1 MIWAPLLQ
9 ERTMTAEMTD
19 IERPRRRAR
28 RAVASLLTLTLLTAG
43 AAACAQEADNGSIT
57 MEPVDNGTDD
67 GGGSSTGG
75 GANFQATTEFLK
87 ESATRTE
94 DASRRIEMRVALGD
108 SVPEDTPP
116 MMQGEVD
123 GDQFHYTMD
132 LGPVMDM
139 SASMVGG
146 GVDAEDILG
155 DLDLTME
162 MIGTG
167 DTWYIRAPMFAD
179 LSELAGGAG
188 VPGFEELSALGDGWG
203 SIDVASLG
211 DVLPGDL
218 SSSVLGQGGV
228 DPTALI
234 DMVTNAENVEDL
246 GTDTIRDV
254 EVHGLRA
261 EVTMAD
267 MLEASGQDPDAL
279 AQVGGVGSDAEDMM
293 QTLIDTPTSVEV
305 WIDGDGYLARMT
317 YGLSFDEI
325 FDAMGVNTDDA
336 AGSELPSLDSL
347 DFAYSLDM
355 FDYGETFAFDPP
367 ADATDVTDA
376 FAEIYQA

>member
-1 MIWAPLLQ
+1 
-9 ERTMTAEMTD
+9 MTAEMTD

-28 RAVASLLTLTLLTAG
+28 RATASLLTLTLLTAG
-43 AAACAQEADNGSIT
+43 AAACAQEADNGAIT

-67 GGGSSTGG
+67 GGGSSTEG

-94 DASRRIEMRVALGD
+94 DASRRMEMRFALGD

-132 LGPVMDM
+132 LAPIMDM
-139 SASMVGG
+139 SAEMVGG
-146 GVDAEDILG
+146 GVDPADIFG
-155 DLDLTME
+155 DMDLTME
-162 MIGTG
+162 MLGTG
-167 DTWYIRAPMFAD
+167 DTWYIRAPMFAS
-179 LSELAGGAG
+179 LSDLAGGVG

-203 SIDVASLG
+203 SIDIAALG

-218 SSSVLGQGGV
+218 SSSLLGQGGV
-228 DPTALI
+228 DPTAVI

-246 GTDTIRDV
+246 GTDTIRDT

-261 EVTMAD
+261 EVTLAD
-267 MLEASGQDPDAL
+267 MMAASGQDPEAL
-279 AQVGGVGSDAEDMM
+279 ASAGGIGATGEDAM
-293 QTLIDTPTSVEV
+293 QALIDTPMPVEV

-317 YGLSFDEI
+317 YGFSMGEI
-325 FDAMGVNTDDA
+325 FDAMGLSD
-336 AGSELPSLDSL
+336 ELPSSMGDLN
-347 DFAYSLDM
+347 FAYSLDM
-355 FDYGETFAFDPP
+355 FDYGETFTFDPP